1 MKRILL
7 VFCTM
12 MCTVL
17 VHAQQLG
24 DYMEIGGV
32 PGFIFYLD
40 ESGEHGLVMSFYKMD
55 EKDAKK
61 LAKKNNLAEEKV
73 LRLAPPEK
81 EKIKVKSKEMDAYRE
96 DLANILT
103 DDGKYNRTAIADYCN
118 KNNLDLSIFKGQDFA
133 AFLGDGW
140 FIPGDNELE
149 KFARFYVGGLGES
162 HPFSAKEVLS
172 RSKEVTPDPLVQDIV
187 MRMAFNGIR
196 SSSLKDPKW
205 GFRALIR
212 YIQPGLKMKE
222 HLEIVDKIKT
232 TKFTYG
238 SIETAK
244 LINGIK
250 TCAVHEF

>member
-1 MKRILL
+1 
-7 VFCTM
+7 M
-12 MCTVL
+12 MCTML
-17 VHAQQLG
+17 VQAQQLG

-32 PGFIFYLD
+32 PGFVFYLD

-61 LAKKNNLAEEKV
+61 LAKKGNLAEEKA
-73 LRLAPPEK
+73 LRLALPEK

-96 DLANILT
+96 DLASLLT
-103 DDGKYNRTAIADYCN
+103 DDGKYNRMAIADYCK

-149 KFARFYVGGLGES
+149 KFAKFYVGGLGEGNS
-162 HPFSAKEVLS
+162 FSVKAIINNAKEKCS
-172 RSKEVTPDPLVQDIV
+172 DPLVQDILY
-187 MRMAFNGIR
+187 RIAFCGIR

-205 GFRALIR
+205 GFRALVR
-212 YIQPGLKMKE
+212 WAEGGFKVKE
-222 HLEIVDKIKT
+222 HYEIVDKIKT
-232 TKFTYG
+232 TKFSYG
-238 SIETAK
+238 SIETTK
-244 LINGIK
+244 LINGLK